1 MGQWGRVGRRIGSGD
16 GMRSIFDTVDP
27 STAAR
32 VGIRAAT
39 VIPKAETGPGVAMFG
54 WSTPIGAMFGR
65 QSPQRM
71 MKEAQLLYHTNPW
84 VRAAESTVTR
94 RVVGLPW
101 HLEDENNEE
110 SEGEPTGQMKVATDL
125 LEQPQANV
133 TVGRKMTRRGLW
145 SITSRHVGLC
155 GMAYWYLDQ
164 RDGFAGIPLSILYV
178 NPARMWPA
186 EDDAGNLTGW
196 FLDPKDEHGRGG
208 TPLQLDEVIAF
219 YLDEPDSGNL
229 GTGLVEVASL
239 KAQITT
245 LADRHAAYILATGGR
260 LAGIVSPKEG
270 SIPDDK
276 FQALVREFRNLVE
289 APDAAKRTTILQG
302 PVDFT
307 PTAAN
312 PAELNLL
319 DLSKMN
325 RDDIFGIWGFSSG
338 MAGIPSPAGL
348 NSGDRPKWDE
358 QILMQGP
365 VHDRVEALREPIQ
378 YQLLDRWQKIG
389 TTIDLEIEEPTFE
402 DKAPAYEIAAKAREV
417 PLTNKERREL
427 VGLDPFGVPEIDEAV
442 WLPVALTEA
451 YPGGPKGPT
460 GAPEPAPVPPA
471 LAPFAGQQ
479 PAPPASEPMMPM
491 QPAEQKGRIGSAL
504 TAAHARYVKRA
515 QASLQKAIAAV
526 LGEQRAEIAGRVE
539 RNAAHLAKRPKD
551 TASWWDGA
559 KWDKRLMDVLRPHYV
574 RTYEQVGKLVPTVL
588 TGKAEPVAEATL
600 ARVLTRLAKR
610 VTRINET
617 TRDAIR
623 DAIGAGLDAGEG
635 AAELGARVAEAATFD
650 PYRGELIAR
659 TETMFAWNSS
669 AIESY
674 ADAGVEMVE
683 PQDGDADEECAARM
697 ARGAVSLEE
706 ALDDEDHPNGTL
718 AWTPVIDME
727 RLAELRQ
734 AAGL

>member
-1 MGQWGRVGRRIGSGD
+1 MSL
-16 GMRSIFDTVDP
+16 FDDLDP
-27 STAAR
+27 RTAAR

-39 VIPKAETGPGVAMFG
+39 VVPKAEIGPGVAMFN
-54 WSTPIGAMFGR
+54 WSTPIGSIFGR
-65 QSPQRM
+65 RSPQKVMR
-71 MKEAQLLYHTNPW
+71 EAQMLYHTNPW
-84 VRAAESTVTR
+84 VHSAESTVTR

-101 HLEDENNEE
+101 HLEDEDNEE
-110 SEGEPTGQMKVATDL
+110 PEGEPTGPMKTATDL
-125 LEQPQANV
+125 LEKPQANAQ
-133 TVGRKMTRRGLW
+133 VGRKMTRRSLW

-164 RDGFAGIPLSILYV
+164 RDRLAGTPLSILYV
-178 NPARMWPA
+178 NPARVWTV
-186 EDDAGNLTGW
+186 EDDTGNLTGW
-196 FLDPKDEHGRGG
+196 VLDAKDDQGRGG
-208 TPLQLDEVIAF
+208 VPMELDELIPF
-219 YLDEPDSGNL
+219 YLDEPDSGHY

-245 LADRHAAYILATGGR
+245 LADRHAAYVLSTGGR

-270 SIPDDK
+270 SIPDEK

-302 PVDFT
+302 PIDFT

-312 PAELNLL
+312 PSELNLL

-365 VHDRVEALREPIQ
+365 VHDRVESIRETVQ
-378 YQLLDRWQKIG
+378 YQILDRWQKLG
-389 TTIDLEIEEPTFE
+389 ATIDLEIEEPTFE
-402 DKAPAYEIAAKAREV
+402 DNGPAYEIASKAREL

-442 WLPVALTEA
+442 WLPVGLTEA
-451 YPGGPKGPT
+451 YPGGPDGPV
-460 GAPEPAPVPPA
+460 GAPEPAPVPAA
-471 LAPFAGQQ
+471 LAPFA
-479 PAPPASEPMMPM
+479 PPPAEPPMPM
-491 QPAEQKGRIGSAL
+491 TPDMEAKSRIGDAL
-504 TAAHARYVKRA
+504 QAAHDRYVKRA
-515 QASLQKAIAAV
+515 QTALQRAIDAV
-526 LGEQRAEIAGRVE
+526 LDEQRAEITAKVE

-551 TASWWDGA
+551 TSTWWDGA
-559 KWDKRLMDVLRPHYV
+559 KWDKRLMDVLTPHYT
-574 RTYEQVGKLVPTVL
+574 RTFGEVGKRVATVFA
-588 TGKAEPVAEATL
+588 GKALPKDIEPYTAPDAT
-600 ARVLTRLAKR
+600 LTRLLRRAAAR
-610 VTRINET
+610 VTKINET

-623 DAIGAGLDAGEG
+623 DAIMAGLDVGEG
-635 AAELGARVAEAATFD
+635 AAALGARVAAAAALD

-674 ADAGVEMVE
+674 RDVGVEMVE

-697 ARGAVSLEE
+697 ARGAVTLDE
-706 ALDDEDHPNGTL
+706 AMDDEDHPNGTL
-718 AWTPVIDME
+718 AWSPVIDYE
-727 RLAELRQ
+727 ALRRDVQ
-734 AAGL
+734 AAGLGA